1 MNQVRSRSRK
11 LSFFGASIS
20 LLIIGGVV
28 WGIFNRQ
35 YIIDQSTVWS
45 YKPSDEVSKIADDVG
60 MSDLGKFYYYASRPK
75 LDSTSNFNEECQRKE
90 QGNAILGCYKDGRI
104 YIYDIDDQRLDGVKE
119 VTAAHEMLHAAYD
132 RLSESEKNRIDYLLG
147 QEASKVSD
155 ESFTE
160 RMEYYSRNQ
169 PGQHYNELHSIIGT
183 EFSDITPE
191 LEEYYKKY
199 FNDRQ
204 KVVSLHGKYSGKFDE
219 LRQGTDSLKSQLEAL
234 SVKINNA
241 SQAYNN
247 AVASLNS
254 DISNFNSRAQSGDF
268 SSQSEFDNERA
279 ALVGRMSKLKQDRAN
294 IDNLISQYETKR
306 IEYNKLVDESNSL
319 QQAMDS
325 SLAPAP
331 SM

>member
-1 MNQVRSRSRK
+1 MNQVKNRSRK
-11 LSFFGASIS
+11 LSFFGAIFS
-20 LLIIGGVV
+20 LLIIGGVIWAV
-28 WGIFNRQ
+28 FNRQ

-183 EFSDITPE
+183 EFSDIAPE

-199 FNDRQ
+199 FNNRQ

-219 LRQGTDSLKSQLEAL
+219 LRQGTDTLKSQLEAL

-241 SQAYNN
+241 SQDYNN